1 MSVLRAN
8 LSSKAGSSCI
18 SARLSGGS
26 TQRLEANIQGGI
38 EGPQGSQG
46 VTYTPHV
53 SDGGI
58 LSWTNDGEL
67 ENPAPKN
74 LTGPKGDVGPQGATG
89 PQGPAG
95 RDAEADTILQMDIDT
110 LF

>member
-1 MSVLRAN
+1 M
-8 LSSKAGSSCI
+8 
-18 SARLSGGS
+18 SARLSGGA
-26 TQRLEANIQGGI
+26 TPRLGVNIQGGI
-38 EGPQGSQG
+38 EGPQGPQG
-46 VTYTPHV
+46 VTYTPHM

-74 LTGPKGDVGPQGATG
+74 LIGPKGNIGPQGATG

-95 RDAEADTILQMDIDT
+95 RDAEAEALLQMDIDT

>member
-1 MSVLRAN
+1 MTSMSVLRAS

-26 TQRLEANIQGGI
+26 TLGVNIQGGI
-38 EGPQGSQG
+38 EGPQGPQG
-46 VTYTPHV
+46 VTYTPHM

-58 LSWTNDGEL
+58 LSWTNDGER

-74 LTGPKGDVGPQGATG
+74 LTGPKGDVGPQGPPG
-89 PQGPAG
+89 H
-95 RDAEADTILQMDIDT
+95 DAEADTLLQMDIDT